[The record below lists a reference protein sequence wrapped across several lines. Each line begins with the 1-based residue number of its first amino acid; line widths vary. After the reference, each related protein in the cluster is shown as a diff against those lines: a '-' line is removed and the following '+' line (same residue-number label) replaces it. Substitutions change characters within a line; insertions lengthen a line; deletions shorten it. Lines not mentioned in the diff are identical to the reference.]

1 VTDSIQDILDTPV
14 DGGGDVTS
22 SLDTGGGEAETGLA
36 GDSVAEAAL
45 AAEEAAQATDEQ
57 PGELEAA
64 NPDGEEGAEGEESAE
79 DEGAPELHRVKVDG
93 HEYEVDLD
101 ELKAGYSRGRASTKR
116 FQEAAAKEKAVQGF
130 VAELRKGDPDMI
142 GALFQKIGLDF
153 DAIAEAHLSRK
164 LEELQL
170 PEAQRG
176 MRELQRERALLERE
190 RQAFQAQSRE
200 AQIQRESEQILAR
213 IQSETEAALTRHG
226 FTPSPALFAQAA
238 HLMEQS
244 LNAGYQMSP
253 EEAVTN
259 IKESLMALPRDALAR
274 VVGGDKAD
282 SMRREAGQAAAAQS
296 KQRAAK
302 AAKPAASSGPD
313 LSSVGYIS
321 TDRMDD
327 IKRLFDM

>member
-1 VTDSIQDILDTPV
+1 MNESIQDILDAPA
-14 DGGGDVTS
+14 DSGGDEIS
-22 SLDTGGGEAETGLA
+22 SLDTGGGEVETGIS

-45 AAEEAAQATDEQ
+45 AAEEAAQGTDEQ

-64 NPDGEEGAEGEESAE
+64 NPDGEEGEEAAE

-116 FQEAAAKEKAVQGF
+116 FQEAAAMQKSVQGF
-130 VAELRKGDPDMI
+130 VAELKKGDPDMI
-142 GALFQKIGLDF
+142 GALFSKIGLDF

-164 LEELQL
+164 LEELQM

-176 MRELQRERALLERE
+176 MRELQRQRALFERE
-190 RQAFQAQSRE
+190 RQALQAQSRE
-200 AQIQRESEQILAR
+200 AQIQRESQQILTQ
-213 IQSETEAALTRHG
+213 IQAETESALTKHG

-253 EEAVTN
+253 EEAVVN

-282 SMRREAGQAAAAQS
+282 SMRREAGQKAAAQS
-296 KQRAAK
+296 KQRASK
-302 AAKPAASSGPD
+302 AARPQQSGSSD
-313 LSSVGYIS
+313 LSSVGFIS